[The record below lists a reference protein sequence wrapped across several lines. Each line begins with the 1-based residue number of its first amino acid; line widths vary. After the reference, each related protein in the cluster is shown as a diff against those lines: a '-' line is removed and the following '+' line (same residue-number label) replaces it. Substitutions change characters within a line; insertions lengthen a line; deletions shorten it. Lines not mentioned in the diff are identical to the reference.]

1 MTHSASPVAASSEI
15 HKARFD
21 WDAIRY
27 VYAFGDSYTFVQGTQ
42 GHANFSFIGDALD
55 PSFTRE
61 QLLSNEIIAKNA
73 SIGFLSLRRLKLGI
87 VHFPVYHFPLLKGG
101 SVQIEFLTGCFQ
113 GRPSECSTQLWD
125 FAFAG
130 ADIDGSLLP
139 LHHDFTVPLTDQV
152 KQWLNFASKV
162 LPRPPA
168 ETLTAWWIGINDTG
182 DTLNNA
188 TITDFTAFWST
199 EIESLFRSVVRLSYP
214 SKSIGQGR
222 SPAHVGSSAGVALEG
237 HIVLFNEVL
246 SEHVDR
252 FAATHPS
259 ASILRFDA
267 NAWFNEVLDHHEEY
281 GFKNV
286 TGYGNTVISEGTNY
300 EQNDYDRFCHCPES
314 GYFWYDSGHPTE
326 RVHELLA
333 DAIKRHL
340 QEESSK

>member
-1 MTHSASPVAASSEI
+1 MRFTKGICLPYLLTVVVASSETR
-15 HKARFD
+15 KAHFE

-61 QLLSNEIIAKNA
+61 QLLSNEIIAKNT
-73 SIGFLSLRRLKLGI
+73 SSD
-87 VHFPVYHFPLLKGG
+87 G
-101 SVQIEFLTGCFQ
+101 SNWIEFLTGCFQ

-130 ADIDGSLLP
+130 ADIDGNLLP

-152 KQWLNFASKV
+152 NQWARFASKV
-162 LPRPPA
+162 LPKPPA

-182 DTLNNA
+182 DTLGNA
-188 TITDFTAFWST
+188 TISDFTSFWRT
-199 EIESLFRSVVRLSYP
+199 EIESLFRSVNQAYEGGLSGAHLFINVP
-214 SKSIGQGR
+214 PEGR
-222 SPAHVGSSAGVALEG
+222 SPAHVGSSTGTTLKG
-237 HIVLFNEVL
+237 HIDLFNEVL
-246 SEHVDR
+246 GEHVDG
-252 FAATHPS
+252 FAAAHPS
-259 ASILRFDA
+259 TPVLRFDA

-286 TGYGNTVISEGTNY
+286 TG
-300 EQNDYDRFCHCPES
+300 FCHCPEP

-326 RVHELLA
+326 RVHKLLA

-340 QEESSK
+340 QEVSNK

>member
-1 MTHSASPVAASSEI
+1 MPYVTFTRLATPTLLFKVL
-15 HKARFD
+15 KAMR
-21 WDAIRY
+21 I
-27 VYAFGDSYTFVQGTQ
+27 S
-42 GHANFSFIGDALD
+42 GDALD

-73 SIGFLSLRRLKLGI
+73 SIGFLSIILTE
-87 VHFPVYHFPLLKGG
+87 FTSPQTSSDG
-101 SVQIEFLTGCFQ
+101 SNWIEFLTGCFQ

-188 TITDFTAFWST
+188 TITDFTAFWRT
-199 EIESLFRSVVRLSYP
+199 EIESLFRSVNQAYEGGLSGAHLFINVP
-214 SKSIGQGR
+214 PEGR
-222 SPAHVGSSAGVALEG
+222 SPAHVGSSTGVALKG
-237 HIVLFNEVL
+237 HIDLFNEVL

-286 TGYGNTVISEGTNY
+286 TGYGNTFISEGTNY

>member
-1 MTHSASPVAASSEI
+1 MGLLRGIYLAYTLTAVVASSET

-61 QLLSNEIIAKNA
+61 QLLSNEIISKNT
-73 SIGFLSLRRLKLGI
+73 SSD
-87 VHFPVYHFPLLKGG
+87 G
-101 SVQIEFLTGCFQ
+101 SNWIEFLTGCFQ

-139 LHHDFTVPLTDQV
+139 LHHDFTIPLADQV
-152 KQWLNFASKV
+152 KQWASFVSKV
-162 LPRPPA
+162 LPKPPA
-168 ETLTAWWIGINDTG
+168 ETLTAWWIGLNDTG

-188 TITDFTAFWST
+188 TISDFTAFWRT
-199 EIESLFRSVVRLSYP
+199 EIESLFRSVNQAYEGGLSGAHLFINVP
-214 SKSIGQGR
+214 PEGR
-222 SPAHVGSSAGVALEG
+222 SPAHVGSSTGVTLKG
-237 HIVLFNEVL
+237 HIDLFNEVL
-246 SEHVDR
+246 SEHVDK

-286 TGYGNTVISEGTNY
+286 TG
-300 EQNDYDRFCHCPES
+300 FCHCPES
-314 GYFWYDSGHPTE
+314 GYFWYDSSHPTE
-326 RVHELLA
+326 RVYELLA

-340 QEESSK
+340 QEGSSK

>member
-1 MTHSASPVAASSEI
+1 MKILKGSIHFAYILTAVAASSEI

-73 SIGFLSLRRLKLGI
+73 SIGFLSIILTE
-87 VHFPVYHFPLLKGG
+87 FTSPQTSSDG
-101 SVQIEFLTGCFQ
+101 SNWIEFLTGCFQ

-188 TITDFTAFWST
+188 TITDFTAFWRT
-199 EIESLFRSVVRLSYP
+199 EIESLFRSVNQAYEGGLSGAHLFINVP
-214 SKSIGQGR
+214 PEGR
-222 SPAHVGSSAGVALEG
+222 SPAHVGSSTGVALKG
-237 HIVLFNEVL
+237 HIDLFNEVL

-286 TGYGNTVISEGTNY
+286 TG
-300 EQNDYDRFCHCPES
+300 FCHCPES